1 MKDLLR
7 AYASRRYAVLFYS
20 LLITLGATPLLAALR
35 IDGEPMEFLLA
46 LTLLTG
52 GLGVDAGWRR
62 RVLLILTVV
71 ALVIHFGSAQIA
83 PDVRP
88 AVLAFWAAIAFLN
101 AAFAL
106 RFSMRPA
113 RVDSEHIFAALSAY
127 LLGGIFFGVLY
138 HAVEHAWP
146 GSFAASG
153 ASGGLSLYDGIYLSF
168 VTLATLGYGDVVPV
182 SEVARGLAIIEAVAG
197 QLFLAVMVARLVGS
211 YVQFADRRER

>member
-71 ALVIHFGSAQIA
+71 ALLIHFGSAQIA
-83 PDVRP
+83 PDVRC
-88 AVLAFWAAIAFLN
+88 W
-101 AAFAL
+101 
-106 RFSMRPA
+106 
-113 RVDSEHIFAALSAY
+113 
-127 LLGGIFFGVLY
+127 GFG
-138 HAVEHAWP
+138 P
-146 GSFAASG
+146 
-153 ASGGLSLYDGIYLSF
+153 
-168 VTLATLGYGDVVPV
+168 
-182 SEVARGLAIIEAVAG
+182 
-197 QLFLAVMVARLVGS
+197 QLHF
-211 YVQFADRRER
+211 